1 MSESKENKKRIPVSA
16 RTNLII
22 LLVAFIVVRGL
33 YGPVVTSYLVYTIAF
48 LVTFGALIFGSFL
61 IIRSYSSGDRE
72 LQSVEAEI
80 EALAKDASFDVNE
93 QIIVWD
99 KLILTKGLGT
109 PLEGR
114 EEEVSQIHRR
124 LINARQEIAV
134 AESPQHRLEA
144 VLSADAILATARSLH

>member
-1 MSESKENKKRIPVSA
+1 MSENKSNKKSGELSDRAVGLGAVGMMIGGLALLAYGV
-16 RTNLII
+16 TLYI
-22 LLVAFIVVRGL
+22 L
-33 YGPVVTSYLVYTIAF
+33 TF
-48 LVTFGALIFGSFL
+48 LVTFGSLIFGIFL

-72 LQSVEAEI
+72 RQAVEAEI
-80 EALAKDASFDVNE
+80 EALARDASFDVSE

-144 VLSADAILATARSLH
+144 VLSTDAILATARSLR

>member
-1 MSESKENKKRIPVSA
+1 MSKNKENNKSGEISDRAALRALFGMVIVGLVIA
-16 RTNLII
+16 GYGVTLYI
-22 LLVAFIVVRGL
+22 LAFI
-33 YGPVVTSYLVYTIAF
+33 
-48 LVTFGALIFGSFL
+48 VTFGALGFGIFL
-61 IIRSYSSGDRE
+61 LIRSYSSGDKER
-72 LQSVEAEI
+72 QAVEAEI
-80 EALAKDASFDVNE
+80 EALARDASFDVSE

-99 KLILTKGLGT
+99 KLTLTKGLGT

-144 VLSADAILATARSLH
+144 VLSADAILATARSLR